1 MKVIQPLKLDIDF
14 YDVVVRR
21 ERAAWGPYFKAWGFQ
36 AQWKRRRGEKN
47 RFVIEAKS
55 LKILPLIMSKVDFKI
70 EKTGWP
76 WLRTQRSSEAEGGS
90 ES

>member
-1 MKVIQPLKLDIDF
+1 M
-14 YDVVVRR
+14 
-21 ERAAWGPYFKAWGFQ
+21 
-36 AQWKRRRGEKN
+36 RGEKN
-47 RFVIEAKS
+47 KFVIEAKS
-55 LKILPLIMSKVDFKI
+55 LKILPLIMSKVEFKI